1 MTQIPILIVDDDAVT
16 RTIVA
21 KALTD
26 AGHETVEAVDGEDG
40 ERALRERSF
49 PIALVDIE
57 MPKLDGLE
65 LLRRMRQVSPV
76 TRTVI
81 MSGYVDL
88 HRATKAKRLGAISFV
103 PKPLTLPDI
112 EEAVRRF
119 DTEERYWRHVLLGSD
134 GCAALMT
141 LRSAQTSSGRIVDS
155 S

>member
-21 KALTD
+21 KALKE
-26 AGHETVEAVDGEDG
+26 AGYEVVEAVDGEDG

-57 MPKLDGLE
+57 MPKVDGLE

-88 HRATKAKRLGAISFV
+88 SRAMRAMRLGAATIV
-103 PKPLTLPDI
+103 TKPVSKQELFAAVDRCNEDI
-112 EEAVRRF
+112 AH
-119 DTEERYWRHVLLGSD
+119 WKQVLLKVQHLKTGPV
-134 GCAALMT
+134 AEEHA
-141 LRSAQTSSGRIVDS
+141 
-155 S
+155 